1 MDIMHGTN
9 VTLLT
14 EEQTEKDKMLSGQIY
29 KTWDPELAADRDSA
43 KQLCFRLNNTCPT
56 ERDNRQQIIA
66 QLMKV
71 QQTDAH
77 IESPFNCDFG
87 YNIRVG
93 HSFYANHGCVILD
106 CAKVT
111 IGNSVLLAPG
121 VTIATASHPL
131 SATKRAA
138 GEEFALPITIG
149 NNVWLGANSTVCP
162 GVTIGDNVVVGAGS
176 VVAKDLPAN
185 TLCVG
190 VPAKVIRTLTD
201 EEVEKRARN

>member
-1 MDIMHGTN
+1 MDIMHPQHNTFIES
-9 VTLLT
+9 T
-14 EEQTEKDKMLSGQIY
+14 QTEKEKMLSGKIY
-29 KTWDPELAADRDSA
+29 KTWDPELANDRDNA
-43 KQLCFRLNNTCPT
+43 KRHCHKLNNICPT
-56 ERDNRQQIIA
+56 ERDARQKIIA
-66 QLMKV
+66 QLMQV
-71 QQTDAH
+71 SQTDAH

-87 YNIRVG
+87 YNIKVG

-106 CAKVT
+106 CATVT
-111 IGNSVLLAPG
+111 IGNGVLLAPG
-121 VTIATASHPL
+121 VVIATASHPL

-162 GVTIGDNVVVGAGS
+162 GVTIGDNVVIGAGS
-176 VVAKDLPAN
+176 VVSKDLPAN

-201 EEVEKRARN
+201 EELEKSA